1 MAKTKDELIANHDL
15 RMSETVKGEKT
26 TYLISKGEVYVIAD
40 YFEKGK
46 YIPKR
51 IANRM
56 IEMKTLV
63 TR

>member
-1 MAKTKDELIANHDL
+1 MAKIKQELIAERDL
-15 RMSETVKGEKT
+15 KMSETIGKERNI
-26 TYLISKGEVYVIAD
+26 YLITKGEVYVIGD

-46 YIPKR
+46 FIPRR
-51 IANRM
+51 IADRM